1 VPLIPS
7 DKSKICPLPQHGR
20 TALHLAKTGA
30 TAALLLEGKADMNA
44 RNAVRCR
51 SKLCA
56 FLEQVRCEMRPR
68 VVQEGATPLHCMA
81 ADGSAEVVHI
91 LMEAFAEI
99 NATDQVPYVQISLYD
114 KSYLVLIRTD
124 VLLTERS
131 VMARLWV
138 FLNMHALLSNR
149 DLFTMLP
156 LSCLLPNWY

>member
-1 VPLIPS
+1 
-7 DKSKICPLPQHGR
+7 
-20 TALHLAKTGA
+20 
-30 TAALLLEGKADMNA
+30 
-44 RNAVRCR
+44 
-51 SKLCA
+51 
-56 FLEQVRCEMRPR
+56 MRPR

-149 DLFTMLP
+149 DLYNVTSILPFTQLV
-156 LSCLLPNWY
+156 LN